1 MSKGERD
8 GRKCDVYR
16 AVSPGTKYQWG
27 RDGSVPLWKAQPELQ
42 AQLLWG
48 VVKRDLGAEAGEDVM
63 FSVSLLS
70 PVPHL

>member
-1 MSKGERD
+1 MTSIELSPLEGNINGGGTGVFLS
-8 GRKCDVYR
+8 GRR
-16 AVSPGTKYQWG
+16 NLNSRHSFFG
-27 RDGSVPLWKAQPELQ
+27 
-42 AQLLWG
+42 G